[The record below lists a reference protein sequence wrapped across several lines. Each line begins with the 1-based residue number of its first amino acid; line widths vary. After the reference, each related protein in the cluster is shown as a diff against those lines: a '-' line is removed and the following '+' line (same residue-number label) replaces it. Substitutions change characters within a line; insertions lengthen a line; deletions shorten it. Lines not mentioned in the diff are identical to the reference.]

1 MSECSYSDFLDKC
14 SLLFKLGVSC
24 IFHVYHG
31 LRPFAHFEIYF
42 TYQKKK
48 KKILGRRYINFAKLI
63 KSLLVVKFCGI

>member
-31 LRPFAHFEIYF
+31 LRPFALFEIYF

-48 KKILGRRYINFAKLI
+48 KKNSRKKVY
-63 KSLLVVKFCGI
+63 KFC